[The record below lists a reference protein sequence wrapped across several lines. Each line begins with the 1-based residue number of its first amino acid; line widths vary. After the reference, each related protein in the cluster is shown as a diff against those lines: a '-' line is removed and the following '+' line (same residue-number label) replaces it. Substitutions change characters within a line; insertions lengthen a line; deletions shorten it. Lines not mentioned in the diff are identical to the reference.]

1 MKIIF
6 KIFIFPKHKT
16 NRWLT
21 AFRKQSMISIFTI
34 YLFAGMW
41 PAQDRVTMPSA
52 SAPIIVDSLRRE
64 VQVFATYQPGQFSG
78 FLRFVPNYH
87 LLVWDDGKAAREALF
102 ATPAP
107 DTALIAAL
115 ERLGAVAGNN
125 LTMDAWDKRRDAKHP
140 APQTKIAGT
149 SLEIFVWWKKLP
161 APKPLAELL
170 DDPGGRGFD
179 FRFGGNRHLIEH
191 WHSGCLVC
199 LYSCPGSKV
208 GNAAYT
214 VRDYAANATKFTPRP
229 ERLPESGS
237 AVVIIF
243 RMRS

>member
-1 MKIIF
+1 
-6 KIFIFPKHKT
+6 
-16 NRWLT
+16 
-21 AFRKQSMISIFTI
+21 
-34 YLFAGMW
+34 MW
-41 PAQDRVTMPSA
+41 PAQNHLAMPTG
-52 SAPIIVDSLRRE
+52 SAPVIVDSLRHE
-64 VQVFATYQPGQFSG
+64 VRVVAIYQPEKFSG
-78 FLRFVPNYH
+78 LLRFVPNYH

-107 DTALIAAL
+107 DTSIIAAL

-125 LTMDAWDKRRDAKHP
+125 LTMDAWNKRNDAKHP
-140 APQTKIAGT
+140 APRTKISGT
-149 SLEIFVWWKKLP
+149 AVEIFIWWKKLA

-214 VRDYAANATKFTPRP
+214 VRDYTTDATKFTPRQD
-229 ERLPESGS
+229 RLPKAGGE
-237 AVVIIF
+237 VVIIF
-243 RMRS
+243 RLRPPRGKLQ